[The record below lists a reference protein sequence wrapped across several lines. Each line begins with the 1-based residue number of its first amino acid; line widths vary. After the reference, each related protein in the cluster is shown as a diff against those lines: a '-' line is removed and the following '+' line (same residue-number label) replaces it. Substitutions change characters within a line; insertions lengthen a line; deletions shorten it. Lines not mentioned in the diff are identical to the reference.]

1 MKDSRATHRFRS
13 LAWALLFVVAAPPA
27 GAANPTSLVVDGV
40 AIYLG
45 FVPAGI
51 VRGHPGEHPESA
63 MHGGAVTGDQHVMI
77 ALFDDKSGARIAD
90 AEVYVSVKGPKGFHA
105 EKKLEPMLVAS
116 AASYGNY
123 FSPYAPG
130 SYRIAL
136 RIRLPGATRDI
147 RATFTW
153 TLPGSGPAG
162 HR

>member
-1 MKDSRATHRFRS
+1 MVQKLVRS
-13 LAWALLFVVAAPPA
+13 LALVLLLGTISLPASAAD
-27 GAANPTSLVVDGV
+27 PTSRIVDGV

-45 FVPAGI
+45 VVPAEI

-63 MHGGAVTGDQHVMI
+63 MHGGAVTGDQHVLI
-77 ALFDDKSGARIAD
+77 ALFDDKNGARITD
-90 AEVYVSVKGPKGFHA
+90 AEVYASVKGPKRFHA

-136 RIRLPGATRDI
+136 RIRLSGATRDT

-153 TLPGSGPAG
+153 ILPGSGPAG
-162 HR
+162 HL